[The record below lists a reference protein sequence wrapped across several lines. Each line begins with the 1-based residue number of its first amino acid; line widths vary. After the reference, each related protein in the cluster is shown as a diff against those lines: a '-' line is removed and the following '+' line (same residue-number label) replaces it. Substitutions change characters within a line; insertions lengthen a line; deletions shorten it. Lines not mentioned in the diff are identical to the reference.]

1 MNGTQQPPP
10 PEHDLVRLAT
20 DLSEMASS
28 SGMLG
33 PLQFN
38 LDTLQDDHGQ
48 PFLTSKSNQQ
58 GTSHRQV
65 EHRHN
70 SSKGLAPGIKGGAP
84 PLPTRPNAT
93 RPGWVRRRDSRD
105 ESLPSAPSSF
115 NLQIPMDEPL
125 CPSDHEQQH
134 QRGSFRVLTDTKIHH
149 DNEIKRLWPG
159 GVSSVYLREAE
170 AAQPTHGVALVKK
183 AVRLGGHVTAFDS
196 SRLLMRATVHEFSI
210 SHLPHAPS
218 AWYTL
223 DSTIEVHKDKVGGS
237 TSNSSRSELPVEGP
251 STSSQHSSHARNVTQ
266 LIEQQEKQL
275 RETLQDIHRSIAA
288 PQASTTADDDYQRHA
303 YPPAPNDA
311 GDDYGDSGSR
321 QLLDEFGIDE
331 TMPPTSGRVAAQN
344 GPFTL
349 WLRRFLQLPLR
360 ILAIPIG
367 LLGIAFGIVARLLRI
382 RPGQT
387 SLGPRNPFARD
398 ARSLQRMDPVGSAER
413 FVRSIEE
420 MTGAV
425 RWSRRLGDA
434 QGSSSSVVG
443 TSSGGS
449 SSLERRRSGS
459 NSSARKALPDF
470 WIGSYESVLKKA
482 KDDFQVL
489 MVVLTCDEHEDDE
502 LFKRRVL
509 TDPELLNALAR
520 EKILV
525 WGGDVRDV
533 DAYQASKALQF
544 FRLPFV
550 AFVALQPQSSNP
562 TLPGSASISSPKLS
576 VVTRLE
582 GSPSSTLSAS
592 SLLAHLT
599 NVVLP
604 RVNPFMARLKA
615 QHATRLEERRLRQK
629 QDRAFAMSAQK
640 DEERVLRKR
649 AEESQRQR
657 DVEER
662 KRKEEAALRI
672 REGSKKW
679 RAWKRGQLQVEGERE
694 GVRIGVR
701 LGDGRR
707 VVRSFAKEAKV
718 EDVYAYVEC
727 SFETDDGERR
737 EAPPEDYEHIYEFQ
751 LAAPFPR
758 YVLEVDGD
766 AGQRTLEQIPWLEK
780 NASLIVEGLEQRR
793 ISLGKS
799 EASDDEEI
807 EEDDN

>member
-1 MNGTQQPPP
+1 MSRSDMAPWHTAHDPDPELTLYAPFDPSLPPP
-10 PEHDLVRLAT
+10 PTAPDEQQHPAPEHDLVSLAT
-20 DLSEMASS
+20 DLPGLASS

-38 LDTLQDDHGQ
+38 LDTLQDDQGKA
-48 PFLTSKSNQQ
+48 FITSKFNQQ
-58 GTSHRQV
+58 GTSSPWT
-65 EHRHN
+65 N
-70 SSKGLAPGIKGGAP
+70 KYT
-84 PLPTRPNAT
+84 LPTTASSSTVLSGR
-93 RPGWVRRRDSRD
+93 VRALEVALNQAVSELRD
-105 ESLPSAPSSF
+105 
-115 NLQIPMDEPL
+115 
-125 CPSDHEQQH
+125 
-134 QRGSFRVLTDTKIHH
+134 
-149 DNEIKRLWPG
+149 RLWPG
-159 GVSSVYLREAE
+159 GVSSVYLREAD
-170 AAQPTHGVALVKK
+170 AAQSTHGVALVRK
-183 AVRLGGHVTAFDS
+183 
-196 SRLLMRATVHEFSI
+196 VHEFSI

-223 DSTIEVHKDKVGGS
+223 DSTIEVHKDRVGGS

-251 STSSQHSSHARNVTQ
+251 STSAQHSSHAKNVVQ
-266 LIEQQEKQL
+266 LIEQQERQL
-275 RETLQDIHRSIAA
+275 RETLQQFHRSAHRDTICGLVTQ
-288 PQASTTADDDYQRHA
+288 PQSTTVDGGFLRHA
-303 YPPAPNDA
+303 YPPATNDVE
-311 GDDYGDSGSR
+311 DDYGDSES
-321 QLLDEFGIDE
+321 QHLLDEFGIDE
-331 TMPPTSGRVAAQN
+331 TMPSTSDRAPAQY
-344 GPFTL
+344 GPFTM

-367 LLGIAFGIVARLLRI
+367 LLGIVFGIVARLLRI

-387 SLGPRNPFARD
+387 SLRPRNPFARD

-443 TSSGGS
+443 TSSGL

-470 WIGSYESVLKKA
+470 WIGSYESALKKA
-482 KDDFQVL
+482 NDDFQVL

-509 TDPELLNALAR
+509 TDTELLNALAR

-550 AFVALQPQSSNP
+550 AFIALQPRSSTP

-582 GSPSSTLSAS
+582 GSPNSTLSAS

-615 QHATRLEERRLRQK
+615 QHATRLEERRLRQE
-629 QDRAFAMSAQK
+629 QDRAFAISAQR

-657 DVEER
+657 DVEVR
-662 KRKEEAALRI
+662 KRKEEKALRI

-679 RAWKRGQLQVEGERE
+679 RAWKRGQLQAEGERE

-707 VVRSFAKEAKV
+707 VVRSFAKDAKV

-727 SFETDDGERR
+727 SLETDDGERR
-737 EAPPEDYEHIYEFQ
+737 EAPPDDYEHVYEFQ

-758 YVLEVDGD
+758 NVLEIDGD
-766 AGQRTLEQIPWLEK
+766 AGQRALEQIPWLDK
-780 NASLIVEGLEQRR
+780 NVSLIVEGLEQRR
-793 ISLGKS
+793 ISLGES
-799 EASDDEEI
+799 GASDDEMD
-807 EEDDN
+807 EDED

>member
-1 MNGTQQPPP
+1 MNETQQHPPS
-10 PEHDLVRLAT
+10 EHDLVRLAT

-38 LDTLQDDHGQ
+38 LDTLQDDQGQ
-48 PFLTSKSNQQ
+48 PFLTSKFNQQ
-58 GTSHRQV
+58 GTSHRSPWTN
-65 EHRHN
+65 HYIPPIPR
-70 SSKGLAPGIKGGAP
+70 SSVSVALSGR
-84 PLPTRPNAT
+84 TRALEVALNQS
-93 RPGWVRRRDSRD
+93 VSELRD
-105 ESLPSAPSSF
+105 
-115 NLQIPMDEPL
+115 Q
-125 CPSDHEQQH
+125 
-134 QRGSFRVLTDTKIHH
+134 
-149 DNEIKRLWPG
+149 LWPG
-159 GVSSVYLREAE
+159 GISSVYLREAE
-170 AAQPTHGVALVKK
+170 AAESTHGVALIKK
-183 AVRLGGHVTAFDS
+183 AILSAGRVTAFDS
-196 SRLLMRATVHEFSI
+196 IHEFSI

-218 AWYTL
+218 ACYTL
-223 DSTIEVHKDKVGGS
+223 NSTIEVHKDKIGGS

-275 RETLQDIHRSIAA
+275 RETLQDIHRSIAP

-311 GDDYGDSGSR
+311 EDDYGGSESR
-321 QLLDEFGIDE
+321 HLLDEFGIDE
-331 TMPPTSGRVAAQN
+331 TMPPTSGRAAAQN
-344 GPFTL
+344 GPFTR

-367 LLGIAFGIVARLLRI
+367 LLGIAFGVVARLLRI

-470 WIGSYESVLKKA
+470 WIGSYESALKKA

-489 MVVLTCDEHEDDE
+489 MVVLTCDEHEGDE

-550 AFVALQPQSSNP
+550 AFVALQPHSSNP

-604 RVNPFMARLKA
+604 RVNPFLARLKA
-615 QHATRLEERRLRQK
+615 QHATRLEERRLRQE

-662 KRKEEAALRI
+662 KRKEEVALRI
-672 REGSKKW
+672 REGSTKW

-707 VVRSFAKEAKV
+707 VVRSFAKDAKV
-718 EDVYAYVEC
+718 EDVYAYAEC

-780 NASLIVEGLEQRR
+780 NVSLIVEGLEQRR

-807 EEDDN
+807 EEDDE